1 MLKEDKVYNA
11 IINRII
17 YRIDNKDIKINYSR
31 KFKMATLSIYERD

>member
-31 KFKMATLSIYERD
+31 KFKIIILSIYERD

>member
-17 YRIDNKDIKINYSR
+17 YRINNKDIKINYPR
-31 KFKMATLSIYERD
+31 KFKITILSIYKRG

>member
-31 KFKMATLSIYERD
+31 KFKIATLSIYERD

>member
-1 MLKEDKVYNA
+1 MLKEDKVYNV

-31 KFKMATLSIYERD
+31 KFKIITLSIYERG